1 MMKKTV
7 AISLILASLTLAGC
21 GGAKTEKLIE
31 SGNEAFAQQDYATA
45 LTEYQQAAGENPEL
59 AEPIYNAANV
69 QYRQGEFEQT
79 SVTLQVALAN
89 ADENLA
95 AVGYFNLGN
104 TLFQTEKYAEAVDAY
119 AESLRLN
126 PRDMDAKVNLELA
139 LQKLQQE
146 QEEQQ
151 QDEQQDEQQQ
161 EQPEQEQENQDQQN
175 EQDQQQENQDE
186 QSQDEQN
193 QDQQDQQNE
202 QNQEQQNQNEQ
213 QEQDQQ
219 EQDQQS
225 QGEQEQDQQEE
236 DQAQQSQD
244 EQNQGEQGEEQ
255 RDESEPQDS
264 ETEAGEEAEEQEK
277 PQPGQPGDEPTN
289 EEQNLTE
296 MSLGELLDMEGLSEE
311 QARQLLVAAAQGTE
325 TLQEYLQQMYVFPHS
340 DVEQDW

>member
-79 SVTLQVALAN
+79 SATLQVALAN
-89 ADENLA
+89 ADEDLA
-95 AVGYFNLGN
+95 AEGYFNLGN

-146 QEEQQ
+146 QE
-151 QDEQQDEQQQ
+151 EQQQ